1 MSELRSRSLGIP
13 GRLLDLQELRYFT
26 LRIIPELL
34 NHFYILKPLLHTFMN
49 EGALFFLLTM
59 QTTDMYIRLEGM
71 KFYAYHGVLPQE
83 NLVGAN
89 YYIDLKL
96 KTDFSRAAETDE
108 LEGTVNYADIH
119 AVVKEEMQITSQL
132 LEHVCQRIARR
143 IFHDFPSIET
153 IDISLFKENPP
164 MGACAQRIGVEAHYI
179 R

>member
-1 MSELRSRSLGIP
+1 
-13 GRLLDLQELRYFT
+13 
-26 LRIIPELL
+26 
-34 NHFYILKPLLHTFMN
+34 
-49 EGALFFLLTM
+49 M
-59 QTTDMYIRLEGM
+59 QATHMYIRLEGM

-96 KTDFSRAAETDE
+96 KTDFSHAAETDE

-119 AVVKEEMQITSQL
+119 AAIKEEMKITSQL

-143 IFHDFPSIET
+143 IFHDFPIIEA

-164 MGACAQRIGVEAHYI
+164 MGACAQRVGVEAHYA

>member
-1 MSELRSRSLGIP
+1 
-13 GRLLDLQELRYFT
+13 
-26 LRIIPELL
+26 
-34 NHFYILKPLLHTFMN
+34 
-49 EGALFFLLTM
+49 M
-59 QTTDMYIRLEGM
+59 QATNMYIHMEGM
-71 KFYAYHGVLPQE
+71 KFYAFHGVLPQE

-89 YYIDLKL
+89 YYIDLRL

-119 AVVKEEMQITSQL
+119 AAVKEEMQITSQL

-143 IFHDFPSIET
+143 LLHDFPTIET

-164 MGACAQRIGVEAHYI
+164 VGACAQRVGVEVQYI

>member
-1 MSELRSRSLGIP
+1 
-13 GRLLDLQELRYFT
+13 
-26 LRIIPELL
+26 
-34 NHFYILKPLLHTFMN
+34 
-49 EGALFFLLTM
+49 M
-59 QTTDMYIRLEGM
+59 QATHMYIRLEGM
-71 KFYAYHGVLPQE
+71 KFYAYDGVLPQE

-96 KTDFSRAAETDE
+96 KTDFSHAAETDE

-119 AVVKEEMQITSQL
+119 SAVKEEMQITSQL

-143 IFHDFPSIET
+143 IFHDFPTIES

-164 MGACAQRIGVEAHYI
+164 MGACAQRIGAEAHYI

>member
-1 MSELRSRSLGIP
+1 
-13 GRLLDLQELRYFT
+13 
-26 LRIIPELL
+26 
-34 NHFYILKPLLHTFMN
+34 
-49 EGALFFLLTM
+49 M
-59 QTTDMYIRLEGM
+59 QATHMYIRLEGM

-96 KTDFSRAAETDE
+96 KTDFSHAAETDE

-119 AVVKEEMQITSQL
+119 AAVKEEMKITSQL

-143 IFHDFPSIET
+143 LLHDFPIIEA

-164 MGACAQRIGVEAHYI
+164 MGACAQRVGVEAHYT

>member
-1 MSELRSRSLGIP
+1 
-13 GRLLDLQELRYFT
+13 
-26 LRIIPELL
+26 
-34 NHFYILKPLLHTFMN
+34 
-49 EGALFFLLTM
+49 M
-59 QTTDMYIRLEGM
+59 QATHMYIRLEGM

-108 LEGTVNYADIH
+108 LEDTISYADIH
-119 AVVKEEMQITSQL
+119 AAVQVEMNISSKL
-132 LEHVCQRIARR
+132 LEYVCQRIARR
-143 IFHDFPSIET
+143 LFQDFPTIET

-164 MGACAQRIGVEAHYI
+164 MGACAKSIGVEAHYI